1 MNSNEKKFIRSI
13 VDLESN
19 INKAKQYIKENYDID
34 CEFNE
39 ENNTLKLSCNNS
51 DKALNLI
58 SAKEY
63 IKENFDENLITLIY

>member
-39 ENNTLKLSCNNS
+39 NDNSIKLICKNAEN
-51 DKALNLI
+51 ALGLI

-63 IKENFDENLITLIY
+63 IKENIDENLVTLIY